1 MFMATFS
8 GLVCFSV
15 LGNMAYTYGID
26 FTEVINAGNKIFQN
40 NFLKLAGSLSQTLRW
55 PEKKT
60 MTSEVLLCLYSILFV
75 AKILTVIYYLY
86 MLRVMNVCNSL

>member
-26 FTEVINAGNKIFQN
+26 FTEVINAGNN
-40 NFLKLAGSLSQTLRW
+40 CN
-55 PEKKT
+55 
-60 MTSEVLLCLYSILFV
+60 LLF
-75 AKILTVIYYLY
+75 IYTKGHEC
-86 MLRVMNVCNSL
+86 M